1 LWRFIWPILL
11 RIFVDPNPTITN
23 IVSSGNGI
31 CPNSNYVTLT
41 ATTSGASFYAWTP
54 TSGIIG
60 RTDTSFVD
68 VKPTTTTDYIL
79 TVLNANGTCSD
90 TAHYQVIANQFSLA
104 VSTTQTSCNALGSA
118 TVTVTANVNDVTY
131 YWSSG
136 TVVGPTATMTNTLSN
151 LAVGTYSVTVVNNTT
166 GCRDSVYFT
175 ITSVSGSFSAF
186 VNNTT
191 PVTCFG
197 RTDGTATIQYF
208 NASGTPTSVWT
219 DSAGVNTVNPNALPA
234 GNYKVVS
241 TDGAGCIFVNY
252 FQNYGA
258 K

>member
-1 LWRFIWPILL
+1 VLRSTLGLQQQVLLEEQILL
-11 RIFVDPNPTITN
+11 
-23 IVSSGNGI
+23 
-31 CPNSNYVTLT
+31 
-41 ATTSGASFYAWTP
+41 
-54 TSGIIG
+54 
-60 RTDTSFVD
+60 FVD

-197 RTDGTATIQYF
+197 RTDGTLLLF
-208 NASGTPTSVWT
+208 NILM
-219 DSAGVNTVNPNALPA
+219 LPEHQQ
-234 GNYKVVS
+234 V
-241 TDGAGCIFVNY
+241 
-252 FQNYGA
+252 YGQIVPG
-258 K
+258 